1 MSKTNILLRVENLGI
16 DFKAGAERISAV
28 RQISFD
34 IQKAQALGVVGES
47 GSGKSVTALA
57 MMGLLPQGISFVSSG
72 NIWWHEGDKPKADLI
87 ALKEDDFQKIR
98 GNKIA
103 MVFQEPMT
111 SLNPVL
117 RCGNQVVEAI
127 LCHKKISFAQAK
139 EKTLQLFEEVKLPNP
154 LKAFRS
160 FPHELSGGQKQRVMI
175 AMAMSCGPSLL
186 IADEPTTAL
195 DVTVQKGILELMDE
209 LRQRHQMAILFI
221 SHDLAVVS
229 DICQD
234 VIVMKNGA
242 IVEQGSIDN
251 VFTNPAHPYTQALM
265 VCRPKPGQ
273 RLKVLPTVDDFI
285 LRSSNPESPD
295 GDFQKNPKPEVSNI
309 VDAHSRSLFH
319 QELYLKEPLLK
330 VEGLSSRFPIK
341 YGFWGNVTQWFEAV
355 KNVSLDIHPGETL
368 GLVGESGCGKT
379 TLGRTILRLKPMKSG
394 RITFDGQDITHLKAE
409 KLRKLRKS
417 IQVVFQD
424 PYASLS
430 PNLTVGS
437 AIMEVLKVHG
447 YYQNDSERRQKTI
460 GLLEKVGLQENHFY
474 RYPHEFSGGQRQRVV
489 IARAL
494 CLNPRLMICDE
505 SVSAL
510 DVSVQAQVL
519 NLLNSLKS
527 DFGFSVLFISH
538 DLSVVNYMS
547 DRILVMKDGQIVESG
562 EADQVFY
569 HPTHSYTKALIASLP
584 GSK

>member
-1 MSKTNILLRVENLGI
+1 MSKTNILLRIENLGI

-72 NIWWHEGDKPKADLI
+72 NIWWHDGDKPKTDLI
-87 ALKEDDFQKIR
+87 ALREDDFQKIR

-117 RCGNQVVEAI
+117 SCGNQVVEAI

-160 FPHELSGGQKQRVMI
+160 FPHEMSGGQKQRVMI
-175 AMAMSCGPSLL
+175 AMAMSCEPSLL

-242 IVEQGSIDN
+242 IVEQGSIDD
-251 VFTNPAHPYTQALM
+251 VFKNPAHPYTQALM

-273 RLKVLPTVDDFI
+273 RLQVLPTVDDFI
-285 LRSSNPESPD
+285 LRSSNPDSPD
-295 GDFQKNPKPEVSNI
+295 SGFQNNPKPEVSNI

-319 QELYLKEPLLK
+319 QELYSKEPLLK

-355 KNVSLDIHPGETL
+355 KNVSLDIYPGETL

-379 TLGRTILRLKPMKSG
+379 TLGCTILRLKPLKSG

-409 KLRKLRKS
+409 KLRQLRKS

-447 YYQNDSERRQKTI
+447 YYQNDRERRQKTI
-460 GLLEKVGLQENHFY
+460 ELLEKVGLQENHFY

-569 HPTHSYTKALIASLP
+569 HPSHSYTKALIASLP

>member
-1 MSKTNILLRVENLGI
+1 
-16 DFKAGAERISAV
+16 
-28 RQISFD
+28 
-34 IQKAQALGVVGES
+34 
-47 GSGKSVTALA
+47 SVTALA

-72 NIWWHEGDKPKADLI
+72 NIWWHEGDKPKTDLI

-175 AMAMSCGPSLL
+175 AMAMSCEPSLL

-229 DICQD
+229 DISQD

-295 GDFQKNPKPEVSNI
+295 GGFQNNTKPEVSNV
-309 VDAHSRSLFH
+309 VDSRSRSLFH
-319 QELYLKEPLLK
+319 QELYSKEPLLK

-355 KNVSLDIHPGETL
+355 KNVSLDIYPGETL

-447 YYQNDSERRQKTI
+447 YYQNDRERRQKTI
-460 GLLEKVGLQENHFY
+460 ELLKKVGLQESHFY

-519 NLLNSLKS
+519 NLLNKLKS

-547 DRILVMKDGQIVESG
+547 DRILVMKEGQIVESG

-569 HPTHSYTKALIASLP
+569 HPNHSYTKALIASLP
-584 GSK
+584 GS